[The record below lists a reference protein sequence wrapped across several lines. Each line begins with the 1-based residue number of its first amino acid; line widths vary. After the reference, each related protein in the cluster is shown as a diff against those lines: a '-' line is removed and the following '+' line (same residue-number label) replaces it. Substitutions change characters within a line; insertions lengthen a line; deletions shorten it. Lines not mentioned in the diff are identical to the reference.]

1 MEQKIILLYHLRT
14 QVYCKKKLDP
24 NFYVFFSILL
34 NQSGNFKLFFYM
46 LLLVP
51 CLKLPRIQL
60 GLIVALIST
69 NAPWN
74 KLSLGKNCNAN
85 KMLPLI
91 LLFPINQVLTSQSNN
106 VSLIIFPFR
115 QQTHLRCFQ
124 RHLNVT
130 VTPFLSPFLDLPSVK
145 SLEVLLKKDT

>member
-24 NFYVFFSILL
+24 NFYVSFSILL

-51 CLKLPRIQL
+51 CLKLLRIQL

-130 VTPFLSPFLDLPSVK
+130 VTPFLLSWIFHL
-145 SLEVLLKKDT
+145 